1 MKATIK
7 KINELV
13 YPEAK
18 ALIAYEPKEVHLE
31 MLLVA
36 IKKLNNLPIGLEFE
50 IKNTISVYD
59 VALHSEYIIGNV
71 FSFDWQLNKTL
82 TEQSEST
89 QQTIKNLFE

>member
-18 ALIAYEPKEVHLE
+18 ELIAYEPKEVNLE

-36 IKKLNNLPIGLEFE
+36 LNSSDIQYDFHIDENIIVFEF
-50 IKNTISVYD
+50 NHYFVY
-59 VALHSEYIIGNV
+59 
-71 FSFDWQLNKTL
+71 WQLNNTL